1 MQRSGVHLFEE
12 SISFRALHSQ
22 KKKKMNEILIPPYF
36 HTRLNL

>member
-12 SISFRALHSQ
+12 SISFRALHS
-22 KKKKMNEILIPPYF
+22 KKKKMNEILIPFYF